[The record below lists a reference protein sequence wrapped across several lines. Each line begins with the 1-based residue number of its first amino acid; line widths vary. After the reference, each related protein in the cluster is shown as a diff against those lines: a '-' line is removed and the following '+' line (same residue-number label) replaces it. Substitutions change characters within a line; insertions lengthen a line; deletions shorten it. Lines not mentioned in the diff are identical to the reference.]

1 MKGYK
6 MFLHEIVKE
15 LDIGTITLTSPTLER
30 IKKDY
35 PILLS
40 LQRAEYKAE
49 LERLKKSNYSP
60 CYKEAEKS
68 QLESECLD
76 SDFFINALME
86 LEYPI
91 SDTGS
96 PFLFLHIAERF
107 YNENQSEMKAY
118 LDFLK
123 ECEVNITEALKM
135 DIAEILES
143 PQQAKAN
150 IIELYLL
157 DLHSKLMDYE
167 IDEQDDIIKR

>member
-1 MKGYK
+1 M
-6 MFLHEIVKE
+6 LLSEILKE
-15 LDIGTITLTSPTLER
+15 LDIGTIALTSPTLER

-60 CYKEAEKS
+60 CYKEAEIS
-68 QLESECLD
+68 QLECKLESECLD

-167 IDEQDDIIKR
+167 INEQDDIIKR